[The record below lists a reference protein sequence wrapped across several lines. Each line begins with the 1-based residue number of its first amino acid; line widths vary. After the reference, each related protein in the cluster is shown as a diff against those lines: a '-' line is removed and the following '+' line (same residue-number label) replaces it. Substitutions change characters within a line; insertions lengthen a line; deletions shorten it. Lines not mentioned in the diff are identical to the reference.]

1 MKMKLL
7 GGLDQGLVFVVSAPA
22 GTGKTTLVRMLTDE
36 FDCVVESVSYTTRK
50 IRPNEI
56 EGRDYHFIS
65 EEEFQKMASA
75 GEFLES
81 AQVFGNYY
89 GTSQRAVHKWVKE
102 GKHVVLVVDT
112 QGAELLRPKL
122 KAVYIFIRPPNFE
135 ELKKRLHGRQSETH
149 DSISTRLSW
158 AEKEME
164 AAKGYDYQIV
174 NENLKLT
181 YEIFRSIFIAEEHRI
196 RLK

>member
-1 MKMKLL
+1 MKLL
-7 GGLDQGLVFVVSAPA
+7 GGLDQGLIFVVSAPA
-22 GTGKTTLVRMLTDE
+22 GTGKTTLVRMLTHE

-56 EGRDYHFIS
+56 EGRDYHFVS
-65 EEEFQKMASA
+65 DAEFQKMAAS
-75 GEFLES
+75 GDFLEH
-81 AQVFGNYY
+81 AQVFGNHY
-89 GTSQRAVHKWVKE
+89 GTSQKAVQKWTRQ
-102 GKHVVLVVDT
+102 GKHVVLVIDT
-112 QGAELLRPKL
+112 QGAQLIKPKL
-122 KAVYIFIRPPNFE
+122 KAVYIFICPPNFE

-149 DSISTRLSW
+149 ESISTRLSW

-164 AAKGYDYQIV
+164 AAKHYDYQIV
-174 NENLKLT
+174 NENLKLA

>member
-1 MKMKLL
+1 MRLL

-56 EGRDYHFIS
+56 EGRDYHFVS
-65 EEEFQKMASA
+65 DAEFQKMAAA
-75 GEFLES
+75 GEFLEH
-81 AQVFGNYY
+81 AQVFGHHY
-89 GTSQRAVHKWVKE
+89 GTSQKEVHKWLRQ
-102 GKHVVLVVDT
+102 GKHVVLVIDT
-112 QGAELLRPKL
+112 QGAQLLKPKL
-122 KAVYIFIRPPNFE
+122 NAVYIFICPPNFE
-135 ELKKRLHGRQSETH
+135 ELEKRLHGRQSETH
-149 DSISTRLSW
+149 ESISTRLSW

-164 AAKGYDYQIV
+164 AAKHYDYRIV
-174 NENLKLT
+174 NENLKLA